1 MTHQFHC
8 AFHAAP
14 GNDGGVLNIG
24 PASVSIDLENLCLF
38 ANVVGQIE
46 KRRAAGLARSEII
59 GEWLA
64 SENIDWA
71 HIGFYA
77 CRESYSL
84 RYNGVAWEAPAD
96 ATIAAAAEARLY
108 LDNRR
113 LQA

>member
-8 AFHAAP
+8 AFHP
-14 GNDGGVLNIG
+14 TPDDQGGVLNIG
-24 PASVSIDLENLCLF
+24 PASVSIDLENLRLF

-46 KRRAAGLARSEII
+46 KRRAASAARSEIL
-59 GEWLA
+59 GQWA
-64 SENIDWA
+64 GSENIDWA
-71 HIGFYA
+71 HISFHP

-96 ATIAAAAEARLY
+96 ATIAAAAEARLF
-108 LDNRR
+108 LDNMR

>member
-8 AFHAAP
+8 AFHPAP

-46 KRRAAGLARSEII
+46 KRRAADVARSEIL
-59 GEWLA
+59 GEWVG
-64 SENIDWA
+64 SEDIDWA
-71 HIGFYA
+71 HIGFHP

-96 ATIAAAAEARLY
+96 ATIAAAAEARLF
-108 LDNRR
+108 LDNMR